1 VGLSSWIAHKS
12 VWSPQNV
19 AVRFGSN
26 DITYA
31 MFEARIAH
39 LSGYLLDHQGIRS
52 GDRIAFLGPNAPELL
67 DLFFACARIGA
78 IFVPL
83 NSRMTAR
90 QLAVMLAN
98 CRPRCMFA
106 HPSLWTTAEGC
117 RDAVETMQL
126 VPFSDDPAD
135 DDSLLRVDKL
145 IGTERPVACS
155 PPADQNVPV
164 LIAYT
169 SGTTGTPK
177 GAVYTQDAITFSAIN
192 SNTSFNMRSR
202 DHVLTF
208 LPMFHVGGLLIQT
221 LPAFHVGATV
231 TIHRTFDA
239 GKVLRAIHDRAVTL
253 ILPPPAMSKALSS
266 HPAWPETNLSSIRC
280 VAIGSTIVSAKI
292 MQPG

>member
-1 VGLSSWIAHKS
+1 
-12 VWSPQNV
+12 
-19 AVRFGSN
+19 
-26 DITYA
+26 
-31 MFEARIAH
+31 
-39 LSGYLLDHQGIRS
+39 
-52 GDRIAFLGPNAPELL
+52 
-67 DLFFACARIGA
+67 
-78 IFVPL
+78 
-83 NSRMTAR
+83 
-90 QLAVMLAN
+90 
-98 CRPRCMFA
+98 
-106 HPSLWTTAEGC
+106 
-117 RDAVETMQL
+117 MQL

-239 GKVLRAIHDRAVTL
+239 GKVLRAISRQRSDVDSSATGNVEGAILTSGLARDQPFQHPLRRDRL
-253 ILPPPAMSKALSS
+253 D
-266 HPAWPETNLSSIRC
+266 HC
-280 VAIGSTIVSAKI
+280 IG
-292 MQPG
+292 